1 MLFSKMVHLYQIAGS
16 LKILFLKF
24 SLFFYLNVYFDLYA
38 VNPLIYIFILCV
50 YTLVLNQLLYKPLK
64 LDSYYLNNTVLL
76 IVWSFLFPFYYRDL
90 ILNI

>member
-1 MLFSKMVHLYQIAGS
+1 MLFSKMVHLYQIARS
-16 LKILFLKF
+16 LKSTIFKVFPFLFKCIL
-24 SLFFYLNVYFDLYA
+24 YLYA

-50 YTLVLNQLLYKPLK
+50 YTLVLNQLFYKPLK